1 MKSILENLNRS
12 VGVIG
17 SAVVT
22 PDGMLVASAIADS
35 SEPLGAGGHD
45 QDALAAIAS
54 SLVLSAGRSL
64 KRLGADMSVMT
75 VDGSRGKIVL
85 VNADRTF
92 LLVITDSGISLDATM
107 IDIRVAVE
115 RLQRRISLD
124 A

>member
-22 PDGMLVASAIADS
+22 PDGMLVASAIADA
-35 SEPLGAGGHD
+35 SERLGGGHD

-64 KRLGADMSVMT
+64 KRLGAEMSVMT

-85 VNADRTF
+85 VNADSTF